1 MVKIAILDDYQG
13 VSLSMADWSLL
24 QPNVNLEVFTE
35 WLHPNSLAERLYEF
49 DIIAAM
55 RERTVFN
62 RTLLKKL
69 TNLKLLVTTGM
80 RNTSIDMDAAKEFGI
95 QVSGTSGS
103 SHSTAE
109 LTWGLILSLAK
120 NIPSEDRSIRSGSW
134 QTSLGIDLEGKVLGV
149 MGLGRLGAKVATI
162 GLAFGMSVIAWS
174 QNLTEER
181 ASEFGVKLVSKDTL
195 FSESDFLSIHLQLS
209 DRTIG
214 LVGSLE
220 LGIMKPTAYI
230 VNTSRGP
237 IIDTNS
243 LQQALKN
250 GTIRGAGLDV
260 FDMEPIPLDNEYLVL
275 KNTVLTPH
283 VGYVTEEVYKVFYSE
298 TVEDIKHWLDGKPL
312 RVLNNL

>member
-1 MVKIAILDDYQG
+1 M
-13 VSLSMADWSLL
+13 
-24 QPNVNLEVFTE
+24 
-35 WLHPNSLAERLYEF
+35 
-49 DIIAAM
+49 
-55 RERTVFN
+55 
-62 RTLLKKL
+62 
-69 TNLKLLVTTGM
+69 
-80 RNTSIDMDAAKEFGI
+80 
-95 QVSGTSGS
+95 
-103 SHSTAE
+103 
-109 LTWGLILSLAK
+109 
-120 NIPSEDRSIRSGSW
+120 
-134 QTSLGIDLEGKVLGV
+134 
-149 MGLGRLGAKVATI
+149 
-162 GLAFGMSVIAWS
+162 
-174 QNLTEER
+174 
-181 ASEFGVKLVSKDTL
+181 